1 MPRIGLFPGTFDPV
15 TIGHVDIL
23 ERARSLFDQ
32 LIIGIGVNSA
42 KQPMFPLEK
51 RMQWCRDM
59 YRDDAGISVESYEG
73 LTVDFCRKTGATC
86 IIRGLRS
93 VSDLEYERPI
103 AAMNRQVAPGI
114 ETIFLAASPACA
126 MVASTLVRD
135 LLRFGGDA
143 SMFLPPVVREDLNL

>member
-59 YRDDAGISVESYEG
+59 YRDDPGISVESYEG
-73 LTVDFCRKTGATC
+73 LTVDFCRRKGAAF

-93 VSDLEYERPI
+93 VGDLEYERPI
-103 AAMNRQVAPGI
+103 AAMNSQIAPGI
-114 ETIFLAASPACA
+114 ETIFLTASPACS

-135 LLRFGGDA
+135 ILKFGGDA
-143 SMFLPPVVREDLNL
+143 SMFLPQVVRADLNL